1 MKEKRRR
8 SELCEGVRV
17 LVGTQFADPLNLTA
31 TEGAQTRY
39 VNTTVKFTNSYV
51 SS

>member
-1 MKEKRRR
+1 MEEKRRR

-31 TEGAQTRY
+31 TGAQTRC
-39 VNTTVKFTNSYV
+39 VNTTSKFTNRYV